1 MSINAK
7 TQSLFFVFV
16 AVWAAFV
23 VDQSF
28 AFNARILTKQFIP
41 NSVGLD
47 QIIRSPSSSS
57 SDYKTKVSTISSKS
71 PNTKTKK
78 NTSQQL
84 HGEYVIG
91 GAGSISTTTV
101 TATQPPLPLPT
112 IDTNTKGLVLPKFV
126 GNVCSILRIDVDKI
140 ANVGVSFALTYSIIS
155 NINGSISLSLAWY
168 ISSNQVRHE
177 QARLCGGRGKNYFD
191 SHLIPLLVKSNF
203 IAPTLAAFVKLLF
216 YRLVYHR

>member
-1 MSINAK
+1 MSINGK

-41 NSVGLD
+41 NSVGFD

-57 SDYKTKVSTISSKS
+57 DCKKKVSTISSKS

-78 NTSQQL
+78 KTNSQQL

-91 GAGSISTTTV
+91 GGSISTTT
-101 TATQPPLPLPT
+101 TQPSLPLPT
-112 IDTNTKGLVLPKFV
+112 IDTHTKGLVLPKFV

-168 ISSNQVRHE
+168 ISSNQVR
-177 QARLCGGRGKNYFD
+177 G
-191 SHLIPLLVKSNF
+191 
-203 IAPTLAAFVKLLF
+203 
-216 YRLVYHR
+216 